1 MRTYVPDGKPDGS
14 ALWRYA
20 GLPARGLEL
29 TRLLK
34 VGLPVDVL
42 DNIRHWSAMSKADIM
57 RVTGIN
63 ERNVARRK
71 NAGKNL
77 SPDESE
83 RVARFVRV
91 MDAAVR
97 LFDGNK
103 EDAYRWL
110 SLPVKG
116 LGHVAPMSLIST
128 ESGALEVLDL
138 IGRLEHGVFS

>member
-1 MRTYVPDGKPDGS
+1 MRTYVPELHTEES

-34 VGLPVDVL
+34 TGLPVDVL

-57 RVTGIN
+57 RFTGIS
-63 ERNVARRK
+63 ERNVTRRK
-71 NAGKNL
+71 NAGKGL

-91 MDAAVR
+91 MDAAVQ
-97 LFDGNK
+97 LFAGNK
-103 EDAYRWL
+103 EDASHWL
-110 SLPVKG
+110 SSNVKG
-116 LGHVAPMSLIST
+116 LGNTSPISLIST

-138 IGRLEHGVFS
+138 IGRLEHGVLI

>member
-1 MRTYVPDGKPDGS
+1 MRTYVPENRPDDN

-29 TRLLK
+29 TRQLK
-34 VGLPVDVL
+34 AGLPVGVL
-42 DNIRHWSAMSKADIM
+42 DDIRHWSAMSKSDLL

-91 MDAAVR
+91 MDTAVR
-97 LFDGNK
+97 FFGGNK
-103 EDAYRWL
+103 EDASHWL
-110 SLPVKG
+110 GRPVKG
-116 LGHVAPMSLIST
+116 LGNSAPISLIST